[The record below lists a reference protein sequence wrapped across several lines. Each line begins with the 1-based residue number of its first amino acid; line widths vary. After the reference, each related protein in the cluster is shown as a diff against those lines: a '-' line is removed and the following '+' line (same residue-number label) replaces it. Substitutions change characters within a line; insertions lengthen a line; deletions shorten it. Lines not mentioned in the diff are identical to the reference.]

1 MFKVRITA
9 WLLLA
14 LTITQTSPCWSL
26 GLGRRQNVISNF
38 INQPND
44 KLSEDGEPETQPSE
58 TQAKPVDL
66 SPMSLD
72 GASQPDATGSDGKYL
87 KSTVT
92 QQEFI
97 PKGQD
102 AQTKSASLDDL
113 SSTNVADGGKSKGKK
128 GWFGRHGLMKQAQD
142 VNVMPLPLIETAE
155 ETAEKTDLVENAE
168 KTQLADLWEAALS
181 RSPDIQFVI
190 QKLMP
195 TSDPGHAAT
204 VMMKMLS
211 TVVYGGMNAA
221 TMVMPGAATYAGTS
235 VGASMMMNL
244 INGMEAKNAKKAQIS
259 QEQQIMLYKM
269 VRDVADRMVD
279 NYRTYKR
286 DMISLSRSLTDLSD
300 LQAMISEARATQD
313 AAKQIEMEYTLRKA
327 QRDVDVVANNVKH
340 HRQSLIDL
348 SGPEAVAK
356 LDKQLDEEQKAVEVA
371 SPPVDAQK
379 EKVM

>member
-1 MFKVRITA
+1 MFKVRIPA
-9 WLLLA
+9 LLLLV

-26 GLGRRQNVISNF
+26 GLGRRQNVLGNF
-38 INQPND
+38 ITAPND
-44 KLSEDGEPETQPSE
+44 KLSEDGEPETQIQDVQ
-58 TQAKPVDL
+58 TTATKPLDL

-72 GASQPDATGSDGKYL
+72 GAATPDADSSDGNYL

-92 QQEFI
+92 ETNFV

-102 AQTKSASLDDL
+102 AQTKSASL
-113 SSTNVADGGKSKGKK
+113 STMSVGEEKKK
-128 GWFGRHGLMKQAQD
+128 GGFFHRGLLKQAKD
-142 VNVMPLPLIETAE
+142 VNVMPLPLIETAQ
-155 ETAEKTDLVENAE
+155 ETAEKTDMVENLE
-168 KTQLADLWEAALS
+168 KTQLADLWEAALG

-244 INGMEAKNAKKAQIS
+244 INGMESKNAKKAQIS

-279 NYRTYKR
+279 NYRVYKR
-286 DMISLSRSLTDLSD
+286 DMIALSRSLVDLSD
-300 LQAMISEARATQD
+300 LQAMINEARSAQD

-356 LDKQLDEEQKAVEVA
+356 LDKQLDEEQKAIEVA
-371 SPPVDAQK
+371 TPPVDGQK

>member
-1 MFKVRITA
+1 MFKVRIA
-9 WLLLA
+9 ASLLLA
-14 LTITQTSPCWSL
+14 LTITQTLPCWSL
-26 GLGRRQNVISNF
+26 GLGRRQNVLGSF
-38 INQPND
+38 ITAPND
-44 KLSEDGEPETQPSE
+44 KLSEDGEPETQE
-58 TQAKPVDL
+58 TQTTATKPLDL

-72 GASQPDATGSDGKYL
+72 GAATPDSSGSDGNYL

-92 QQEFI
+92 ETDYV

-102 AQTKSASLDDL
+102 AQTKSANL
-113 SSTNVADGGKSKGKK
+113 STMSVGEEKKK
-128 GWFGRHGLMKQAQD
+128 GGFFRRGLLKQAKD

-155 ETAEKTDLVENAE
+155 ETAEKTDMVENAE
-168 KTQLADLWEAALS
+168 KTQLADLWEAALG

-244 INGMEAKNAKKAQIS
+244 INGMESKNAKKAQIS

-300 LQAMISEARATQD
+300 LQAMISEARQTQD

-348 SGPEAVAK
+348 SGPEAVSK

-371 SPPVDAQK
+371 SPVTESPK

>member
-14 LTITQTSPCWSL
+14 LTLSQTSPCWSL
-26 GLGRRQNVISNF
+26 GLGRRQNVLGNF
-38 INQPND
+38 INQPNE
-44 KLSEDGEPETQPSE
+44 KLSEDGEPETQS
-58 TQAKPVDL
+58 QGVQDSKPADL

-72 GASQPDATGSDGKYL
+72 GAAPVESTGSDGNYL

-92 QQEFI
+92 KQDFV

-102 AQTKSASLDDL
+102 SQTKNASLDDL
-113 SSTNVADGGKSKGKK
+113 TATNSAEGGKKK
-128 GWFGRHGLMKQAQD
+128 GWFGRRGLMKDAKD
-142 VNVMPLPLIETAE
+142 VNLVPIPLMDSAD
-155 ETAEKTDLVENAE
+155 ETAEKTDLVETAE
-168 KTQLADLWEAALS
+168 KTQLADLWESALS

-211 TVVYGGMNAA
+211 TLVYGGMNAA

-244 INGMEAKNAKKAQIS
+244 INGMESKNAKKAQIS
-259 QEQQIMLYKM
+259 QEQQIMLYQM
-269 VRDVADRMVD
+269 VRGVADRMVD
-279 NYRTYKR
+279 NYRNYKR
-286 DMISLSRSLTDLSD
+286 DMITLSRSLTDLSD

-327 QRDVDVVANNVKH
+327 QRDVDGVANNVKH

-348 SGPEAVAK
+348 SGAEAVAK

-371 SPPVDAQK
+371 TPPVDAQK

>member
-1 MFKVRITA
+1 MFKVRIA
-9 WLLLA
+9 ASLLLA
-14 LTITQTSPCWSL
+14 LTITQTLPCWSL
-26 GLGRRQNVISNF
+26 GLGRRQNVLGSF
-38 INQPND
+38 ITAPND
-44 KLSEDGEPETQPSE
+44 KLSEDGEPETQE
-58 TQAKPVDL
+58 TQTTATKPLDL

-72 GASQPDATGSDGKYL
+72 GAATPDSAGSDGNYL

-92 QQEFI
+92 ETDYV

-102 AQTKSASLDDL
+102 AQTKSASL
-113 SSTNVADGGKSKGKK
+113 STMSVGEEKKK
-128 GWFGRHGLMKQAQD
+128 GGIFRRGLLKQAKD

-155 ETAEKTDLVENAE
+155 ETAEKTDMVENAE
-168 KTQLADLWEAALS
+168 KTQLADLWEAALG

-244 INGMEAKNAKKAQIS
+244 INGMESKNAKKAQIS

-300 LQAMISEARATQD
+300 LQAMISEARQTQD

-348 SGPEAVAK
+348 SGPEAVSK

-371 SPPVDAQK
+371 SPVTESPK

>member
-1 MFKVRITA
+1 MFKVRIA
-9 WLLLA
+9 ASLLLA
-14 LTITQTSPCWSL
+14 LTITQTLPCWSL
-26 GLGRRQNVISNF
+26 GLGRRQNVLGSF
-38 INQPND
+38 ITAPND
-44 KLSEDGEPETQPSE
+44 KLSEDGEPETQE
-58 TQAKPVDL
+58 TQTTATKPLDL

-72 GASQPDATGSDGKYL
+72 GAATPDSSGSDGNYL

-92 QQEFI
+92 ETDYV

-102 AQTKSASLDDL
+102 AQTKSANL
-113 SSTNVADGGKSKGKK
+113 STMTVGEEKKK
-128 GWFGRHGLMKQAQD
+128 GGFFRRGLLKQAKD

-155 ETAEKTDLVENAE
+155 ETAEKTDMVENAE
-168 KTQLADLWEAALS
+168 KTQLADLWEAALG

-244 INGMEAKNAKKAQIS
+244 INGMESKNAKKAQIS

-300 LQAMISEARATQD
+300 LQAMISEARQTQD

-348 SGPEAVAK
+348 SGPEAVSK

-371 SPPVDAQK
+371 SPVTESPK